1 MINRS
6 ATSNAFEF
14 VSIAVLRTQQLV
26 RGCIP
31 RVAGAG
37 EHKKTTLAQMEI
49 VAGKV
54 ERLPAIVKVVQTEP
68 VPALEYVVAD

>member
-14 VSIAVLRTQQLV
+14 VAVAALRAQQLQ
-26 RGCIP
+26 RGCIQ
-31 RVAGAG
+31 RVPGT
-37 EHKKTTLAQMEI
+37 HKHTTIAQMEI

-54 ERLPAIVKVVQTEP
+54 ARIP
-68 VPALEYVVAD
+68 VTLAVLETGPGV